1 MGDYMVNVG
10 LNLMSEVENGV
21 MICGIFCV
29 PITKKRSRLVLGLLC
44 LLVACA
50 GGNWYQYDDFL
61 IETLRTLLSPMIWL
75 FWIDGKWYRR
85 IAVYICSMMYL
96 GFPYFCINLFCSGI
110 LKVDVGIWETNDA
123 YRFVRGILT
132 VVIMAGVASI
142 FWKKIKGYREII
154 KNLSTKYFVVG
165 SICAFVASLTHH
177 FVDSVSREYENA
189 GLANVISLCAI
200 IVSLMFYALGIG
212 SVVLD
217 IFRKKYKEESS
228 LKEQYLQIAR
238 NYVKT
243 VRDNAKET
251 RKMRHDILNH
261 MNILSYH
268 LEHGEYGKAQA
279 YLSEMQSHMERTI
292 KKMVS
297 VNHEIVD
304 AILAQMQSDIEGQG
318 VRWEVEGV
326 LPAELPMGDFDLCTI
341 FSNLL
346 SNSIEACMQVE
357 EGKRYIH
364 LGIRRLG
371 ENLVIEV
378 ENPCKQAVE
387 VSKLGDVTSKKDKEN
402 HGYGIQNV
410 QDAVGKYQGELIFKS
425 VDSKFVA
432 QIVLRLSY
440 SQRQK

>member
-61 IETLRTLLSPMIWL
+61 IETLRTLLSPMIWM

-85 IAVYICSMMYL
+85 IAIYICTIMYL
-96 GFPYFCINLFCSGI
+96 GLPYLFINLLFSGI
-110 LKVDVGIWETNDA
+110 SGETVKVWENYDI
-123 YRFVRGILT
+123 YQYVRGILT
-132 VVIMAGVASI
+132 VMAMGIMSKVL
-142 FWKKIKGYREII
+142 WKKITSYKEIMR
-154 KNLSTKYFVVG
+154 NLSTGYFIVG
-165 SICAFVASLTHH
+165 SVCIFAASMVQSFVEEIST
-177 FVDSVSREYENA
+177 EYENT
-189 GLANVISLCAI
+189 GLANFIFMCVI

-228 LKEQYLQIAR
+228 LKEQYLQIAK

-304 AILAQMQSDIEGQG
+304 AILAQMQSDTEVQG

-326 LPAELPMGDFDLCTI
+326 LPVELPMGDFDLCTI

-346 SNSIEACMQVE
+346 LNSIEACMQVE

-364 LGIRRLG
+364 LGIRHLE

-378 ENPCKQAVE
+378 ENSCKQEVE

-402 HGYGIQNV
+402 HGYGVQNV
-410 QDAVGKYQGELIFKS
+410 RDAVGKYQGELVFKS

-432 QIVLRLSY
+432 QIVLRLS
-440 SQRQK
+440 KN